1 MKEIWKD
8 VVGYEGLYKV
18 SNLGNVFSI
27 PRQGTHSKEKYFLKK
42 NKDRKGYLH
51 VTLFKKCK
59 SFNTGVHRLVAEA
72 FIPNPK
78 NKPQV
83 NHIDGNK
90 ENNCVNNLEWVTN
103 QENIDHSWRT
113 GLRIKEKIYKY
124 GKDNILSTKV
134 NQYSINGCFIKT
146 WFCLMDIKR
155 ELGFSPSNIIAC
167 CKHRKNIAY
176 GYIWRYYGDSSDLFY
191 NPKTKNKYSKNYL
204 HNL

>member
-103 QENIDHSWRT
+103 EENMQHS
-113 GLRIKEKIYKY
+113 
-124 GKDNILSTKV
+124 LS
-134 NQYSINGCFIKT
+134 GDFIKT
-146 WFCLMDIKR
+146 WYCIKDIER
-155 ELGFSPSNIIAC
+155 ELGFDNRNICAC
-167 CKHRKNIAY
+167 CRHKKNIAY